1 MIFVARE
8 CRAGGRDFG
17 DKFTHITGMIEATR
31 SFKFVFL
38 SHPPPE
44 ISARWY
50 VRGTVGIYSLK
61 QLPTTVIGNLWGII
75 PSQVEHLQ

>member
-1 MIFVARE
+1 L
-8 CRAGGRDFG
+8 
-17 DKFTHITGMIEATR
+17 TR